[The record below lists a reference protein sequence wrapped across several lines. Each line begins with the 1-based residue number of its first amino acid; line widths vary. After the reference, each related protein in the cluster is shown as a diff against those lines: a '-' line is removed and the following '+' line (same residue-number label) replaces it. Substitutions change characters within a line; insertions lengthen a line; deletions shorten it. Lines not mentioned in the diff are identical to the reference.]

1 MINLNGETPRTKKEI
16 LASIAYHKRVIR
28 HLEVI
33 FIVMV
38 LIAVAL
44 FAKIAWQN
52 GIVNVLSLAIA
63 MVASFKLWQTGAD
76 WEVSKFWDEVELT
89 ALINKETY
97 EEENEE
103 IS

>member
-1 MINLNGETPRTKKEI
+1 MIEETPRTEQEI
-16 LASIAYHKRVIR
+16 RDSIAYNKRVIR
-28 HLEVI
+28 HIEVI
-33 FIVMV
+33 FVVMV

>member
-1 MINLNGETPRTKKEI
+1 MIEETPRTEQDI
-16 LASIAYHKRVIR
+16 RDSIAYNKRVIR
-28 HLEVI
+28 HIEVI
-33 FIVMV
+33 FVVMV

-52 GIVNVLSLAIA
+52 GIVNVLSLSAVMIA
-63 MVASFKLWQTGAD
+63 AFKLWQTGVD

-89 ALINKETY
+89 ALITKETH

-103 IS
+103 NV

>member
-1 MINLNGETPRTKKEI
+1 
-16 LASIAYHKRVIR
+16 
-28 HLEVI
+28 
-33 FIVMV
+33 
-38 LIAVAL
+38 
-44 FAKIAWQN
+44 
-52 GIVNVLSLAIA
+52 
-63 MVASFKLWQTGAD
+63 LWQTGAD